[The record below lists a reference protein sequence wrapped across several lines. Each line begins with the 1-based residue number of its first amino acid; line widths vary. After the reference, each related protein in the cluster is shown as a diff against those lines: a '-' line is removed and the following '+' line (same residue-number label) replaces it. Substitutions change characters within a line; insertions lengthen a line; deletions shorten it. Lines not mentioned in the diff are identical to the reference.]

1 LRPELFF
8 AVRGSEHLMHFI
20 KAYEEILQASMIIV
34 NYMQKLLSICAEKC
48 RSLEKAS
55 YLIVNITARIGNWKI
70 IKTTK
75 RSAFNFSERLRKFCK
90 NSFTL

>member
-1 LRPELFF
+1 
-8 AVRGSEHLMHFI
+8 MHFI
-20 KAYEEILQASMIIV
+20 KAYEEICDAVWKNEKLQASMIIV

-75 RSAFNFSERLRKFCK
+75 RSAFNLSERFEEIL
-90 NSFTL
+90 